1 MSSNRLAGFALL
13 LALVA
18 LAIAVLRPSRKTSV
32 DESSPSRST
41 LAKIQRERYLRV
53 GYITYPPTAFRDPT
67 TSQMRGHFV
76 DTLNE
81 IIRELDPGIRVLYQ
95 ETTWAD
101 FTAALNSGQIDL
113 SIAGTFATI
122 PRAKS
127 VTFTRPLVYLARSAI
142 IRKGDSRFSQDKG
155 PLQFDRPGVRVGVV
169 DGEGSHEFVK
179 ANFKNLSDLVVFSGA
194 DLSQCLAAVSSG
206 QVDVGMSDAMETEKY
221 AKAHPEVVDIFA
233 DHPYDITPVAWAV
246 RHEDLVWKN
255 FLDTAITTFESQGK
269 LAAYEHQYS
278 YRWLQ
283 PVIEFRRR

>member
-1 MSSNRLAGFALL
+1 MLPAILAAT
-13 LALVA
+13 
-18 LAIAVLRPSRKTSV
+18 AVGVSCRREPVQTQASP
-32 DESSPSRST
+32 ESSLSRIVREK
-41 LAKIQRERYLRV
+41 KIRV
-53 GYITYPPTAFRDPT
+53 GYIEYPPTAFRDPT
-67 TSQMRGHFV
+67 THKVRGHFV

-81 IIRELDPGIRVLYQ
+81 IIRELDPGIQILYQ

-113 SIAGTFATI
+113 SIAGTFTTI
-122 PRAKS
+122 PRAKR

-142 IRKGDSRFSQDKG
+142 VRKGDHRFSPDKG
-155 PLQFDRPGVRVGVV
+155 PLQFDRPDIRIGVV
-169 DGEGSHEFVK
+169 DGEGSHELVK
-179 ANFKNLSDLVVFSGA
+179 ADFKNLSNLVVFSGA

-221 AKAHPEVVDIFA
+221 AKAHQEVVDLFA

-246 RHEDLVWKN
+246 RHDDLTWKN

-269 LAAYEHQYS
+269 LAAYEHQYA